1 MAAAAESLAQI
12 LTVLITTSPASD
24 HPRTELIEHVLA
36 SFRFVAGL
44 ADCRTIVVCDGYKVA
59 SSCNFRGGKVDEVRR
74 ANYEGYKEA
83 LRIKIAARH
92 AGWGS
97 IELLELQEHYG
108 FGFAV
113 REALAL
119 VKTDYVCVVQHDR
132 TFMCVEFLRVCMQEI
147 AIDTHDCYP
156 LLNPGGRWIWQG
168 YSGE

>member
-1 MAAAAESLAQI
+1 MHAAEDLAPC

-59 SSCNFRGGKVDEVRR
+59 SSCNFRGGKVDPVRR
-74 ANYEGYKEA
+74 ENYEGYKEA
-83 LRIKIAARH
+83 IRTKIADRH

-119 VKTDYVCVVQHDR
+119 VKTEYVCVVQHDR
-132 TFMCVEFLRVCMQEI
+132 TFMCVAFLHVCI
-147 AIDTHDCYP
+147 GGVVNNTHDCSP
-156 LLNPGGRWIWQG
+156 HLKPGGGWTWRV
-168 YSGE
+168 YSGG